1 MADGA
6 QPNSK
11 EGVYIEG
18 FFIEGAKWDKLDECL
33 LDADP
38 MKLIGDMP
46 KFHVKA
52 VEKEK
57 KGKKRKGK
65 GKDGLKYMCP
75 CYYYPTRRD
84 TVEDPSFMFSV
95 PLKSGKGGKVDPNF
109 ARVPSGVVFASEE
122 DCLSKCGRGRWQCV
136 QRNVTGRVHDAPQN
150 TYVTN
155 YCQPNATGACAD
167 RLACEQFCSK
177 TQVQDETIRAP
188 PPISLTPSEH
198 RKSRHTCLLHTGCI
212 GPSV

>member
-1 MADGA
+1 MGLRAEFIPMADGA

-18 FFIEGAKWDKLDECL
+18 FFIEGAKWDTLDECL

-75 CYYYPTRRD
+75 LLLLPYQKRYC
-84 TVEDPSFMFSV
+84 
-95 PLKSGKGGKVDPNF
+95 
-109 ARVPSGVVFASEE
+109 
-122 DCLSKCGRGRWQCV
+122 RGPI
-136 QRNVTGRVHDAPQN
+136 VHVLGAPKE
-150 TYVTN
+150 
-155 YCQPNATGACAD
+155 
-167 RLACEQFCSK
+167 R
-177 TQVQDETIRAP
+177 
-188 PPISLTPSEH
+188 
-198 RKSRHTCLLHTGCI
+198 
-212 GPSV
+212 